1 MTTTT
6 RTMVGSSLVLLNF
19 SLWGGCFAKQPPLS
33 LTSLSLFHITKN
45 PMWHCMRRFM
55 RPLMCSNVP
64 ALMMTRI
71 AEVKAQSKCIHKSTS
86 NRHHQYCSAFT
97 NPQAIDIISN
107 VLPFHFIE
115 RHDKHRV
122 DYYTPPHRS
131 HGGKK
136 ETRSP
141 SSFSHQYVPHNAFK
155 QQGEKKNHPIQ
166 GLLIWWTFAAVD
178 GTPTT

>member
-1 MTTTT
+1 
-6 RTMVGSSLVLLNF
+6 
-19 SLWGGCFAKQPPLS
+19 
-33 LTSLSLFHITKN
+33 
-45 PMWHCMRRFM
+45 MWHYMRRFM

-131 HGGKK
+131 HHGGKK
-136 ETRSP
+136 TRSP

-155 QQGEKKNHPIQ
+155 QQGEKKESPNPRPSYLMNICGCRWDSHDVTKSTMRCAIFI
-166 GLLIWWTFAAVD
+166 L
-178 GTPTT
+178 